1 MNYPEVCRLKNLV
14 LARAFARYEATDD
27 GLTSTW
33 RHLLP
38 PTKGSADVLPSVL
51 PRRPD

>member
-1 MNYPEVCRLKNLV
+1 LQHHFRDIV
-14 LARAFARYEATDD
+14 AARYEATDD

-51 PRRPD
+51 PRRPE